1 MQSLFASGFNNYW
14 EFPLNQMALKPLLLG
29 LSMLRDGIM
38 KGSCCDYEGFVLRTA
53 SVVLTRKVSPK
64 SKKGGWWL
72 WERWHVL
79 CDPWR
84 TGRNMLWK
92 SDFHPW
98 NLRLSSL
105 LSLSFMGAP
114 FQELL
119 FQGPEIGNKILSF
132 QKVLL
137 QLSSTSTK
145 SLKTPIY
152 IDSSRGGSKIFY
164 FHLTSTFLKRERIE
178 SLKALK
184 CWFTGTKVGV

>member
-1 MQSLFASGFNNYW
+1 
-14 EFPLNQMALKPLLLG
+14 
-29 LSMLRDGIM
+29 
-38 KGSCCDYEGFVLRTA
+38 
-53 SVVLTRKVSPK
+53 
-64 SKKGGWWL
+64 
-72 WERWHVL
+72 
-79 CDPWR
+79 
-84 TGRNMLWK
+84 
-92 SDFHPW
+92 
-98 NLRLSSL
+98 
-105 LSLSFMGAP
+105 MGDL

-152 IDSSRGGSKIFY
+152 IDSSRGGSEIFY

-184 CWFTGTKVGV
+184 CWFTGTKVEL

>member
-1 MQSLFASGFNNYW
+1 
-14 EFPLNQMALKPLLLG
+14 
-29 LSMLRDGIM
+29 
-38 KGSCCDYEGFVLRTA
+38 
-53 SVVLTRKVSPK
+53 
-64 SKKGGWWL
+64 
-72 WERWHVL
+72 
-79 CDPWR
+79 
-84 TGRNMLWK
+84 
-92 SDFHPW
+92 
-98 NLRLSSL
+98 
-105 LSLSFMGAP
+105 MGDL

-152 IDSSRGGSKIFY
+152 IDSSRGGSEIFY

-184 CWFTGTKVGV
+184 FWFTGTKVGL